1 MSTYAQ
7 PDAAFY
13 KAEPRRQR
21 FARLVSSL
29 KSERSSFDAHWRDL
43 GDNIQTRRTRFQFT
57 DNNRGGK
64 VNQNIIDSTATFAAR
79 TLAAGL
85 HSGMTSPARPWFRL
99 TTPDPDLAELES
111 VKEYLHV
118 VGQRMATIFLRSNL
132 YNALPTVYGD
142 LGTFGTA
149 AMLVLENENDVIRCL
164 PAPIGS
170 YYLANDANLKVTTF
184 AREFRLTVRQLVEQF
199 GKFSG
204 DRHQQPTNWGD
215 FSPRVREAWSA
226 GRYEDW
232 VDVCHIILPNAG
244 YDDTKLEGKYK
255 RFLSVYYEY
264 GYNGGSNGYTT
275 ADDTILSEE
284 GFDEFP
290 VLAPRWEVTGEDVY
304 GTNCPGMT
312 ALGDVRALQKMKKR
326 LLQAIDKK
334 VNPPMVAPVALQHGN
349 PTVIPG
355 EITWV
360 DEGPGRTFRPA
371 YDVNLDL
378 SHLHNEI
385 EDVRNSI
392 NQAFFVPLFLM
403 LENLDRKEITATEVM
418 ERKEE
423 KMLAIGPVLEQCN
436 QDLLDPL
443 IDRTFAIMARRGL
456 LPEAPEELHGVPLKI
471 EYISVMAQAQK
482 SVGLASMDRLSLYIG
497 SIVKE
502 TGDRSVLDKWD
513 MDQSVDEYAGMT
525 GVPPRVIR
533 ADDAVQSLRQAR
545 AAAAAAQQ
553 KADAIAKLAPAAKAL
568 SETQLTPDSGLAAL
582 LGAGGGGG
590 SGVAGLLPAGSG
602 V

>member
-1 MSTYAQ
+1 VATYG

-21 FARLVSSL
+21 LSKLVAAL
-29 KSERSSFDAHWRDL
+29 KTERSSFDAHWRDI
-43 GDNIQTRRTRFQFT
+43 GDNIQPRRARFQFT
-57 DNNRGGK
+57 DNNRGTK

-85 HSGMTSPARPWFRL
+85 HSGMTSPSRPWFRL
-99 TTPDPDLAELES
+99 TTPDPDLAELDP
-111 VKEYLHV
+111 VKEYLHI

-132 YNALPTVYGD
+132 YNALPLVYGD
-142 LGTFGTA
+142 IGTFGTA
-149 AMLVLENENDVIRCL
+149 AMLVLENDDDVIRCI
-164 PAPIGS
+164 PCPIGS
-170 YYLANDANLKVTTF
+170 YYLGNDANLKVTTF

-199 GKFSG
+199 GEWPSG
-204 DRHQQPTNWGD
+204 DRHTEPMNWEN
-215 FSPRVREAWSA
+215 FSPKVKEAWRD
-226 GRYEDW
+226 GKYEEW
-232 VDVCHIILPNAG
+232 VDVCHVILPNAG
-244 YDDTKLEGKYK
+244 YDEQKLEGKYK
-255 RFLSVYYEY
+255 KFLSVYYEY
-264 GYNGGSNGYTT
+264 GYNGGSSGYT
-275 ADDTILSEE
+275 ANDDVLLSES

-312 ALGDVRALQKMKKR
+312 ALGDVKALQKMKKR

-334 VNPPMVAPVALQHGN
+334 VNPPMVAPTTLRTGN

-360 DEGPGRTFRPA
+360 DEGPNRTFRPA
-371 YDVNLDL
+371 YDVTLDL

-385 EDVRNSI
+385 ADVKGSI
-392 NQAFFVPLFLM
+392 NQAFFVDLFRM
-403 LENLDRKEITATEVM
+403 LDSLDRKDITATAVLEL
-418 ERKEE
+418 KEE
-423 KMLAIGPVLEQCN
+423 KMLVLGPVIEQCD
-436 QDLLDPL
+436 QDLNDPL
-443 IDRTFAIMARRGL
+443 IDRTFGIMARRGL

-513 MDQSVDEYAGMT
+513 VDQSVDEYAGMT

-533 ADDAVQSLRQAR
+533 ADDAVQSLRQSR
-545 AAAAAAQQ
+545 AQAAAAAQ
-553 KADAIAKLAPAAKAL
+553 KAEQIAKLAPAAKQL
-568 SETQLTPDSGLAAL
+568 SETNTTGDNGLTAL
-582 LGAGGGGG
+582 LGSGGGGTG
-590 SGVAGLLPAGSG
+590 IAGLLPAGAG